1 MQYRKRMLQKKGTA
15 LLLSALLLAS
25 ALPLA
30 AYAEEVSAKTTE
42 YVNFRSGPGTNYS
55 SQGIIASGTT
65 ITVTDTSN
73 SEWYAVRLSNGS
85 TGYIYAE
92 YISMSTGGSTSNG
105 EERSAKTTEYV
116 NFRSGPGTNYNSK
129 GVIALGTTVTV
140 TDTSNAQWYAVRL
153 SNGST
158 GYIFAEYISFT
169 GSNTPSATAAPTQ
182 APSNGSEQTAKT
194 TEYVN
199 FRSGPGTNYSSKG
212 VIALGTTVTVT
223 DTSNSE
229 WYAVRLS
236 NGSTGYIFA
245 QYLKL
250 NSSSS
255 ATATPAP
262 TQAPSGSEQSAKTT
276 EYVNFRS
283 GPGTNYS
290 SKGVIALGT
299 TVTVTDTSNSE
310 WYAVRLSN
318 GSTGYIFAQY
328 LKLNSS
334 SSATATPAPTQAPS
348 GSEQSAKTTEYV
360 NFRSGPGTNYSS
372 KGVIASGT
380 TVTVTDR
387 SNSQWYAVR
396 LANGSTGYIFAQYLK
411 VTGTSSATPTPTQ
424 APSNDGTVQAKLT
437 ADVNLR
443 RGAGTNYGVI
453 KVIGTGTTVTVTDAS
468 NSQWYKVKLSDGT
481 EGYLFSEYL
490 KVTSGNIDSA
500 KPSATPTPTPAPS
513 NGTVQAKTTS
523 DLNVRKGPGTSYGII
538 KVIDMNVNVTVTEAT
553 NSSWYKVKLSDG
565 TEGYLAAQY
574 LKITS
579 GDINSVK
586 PGNSGD
592 DNTNNGN
599 NSNAPATDE
608 YVRVTVGLNLR
619 SEPNTSCKVLT
630 VLSTGTVLNVLDRK
644 TSGWVHVRT
653 TGGAEGY
660 VSAEYVTAY
669 DPSSSNA
676 SASVSSVD
684 LAQYKTIYIQA
695 SSSGSVTWES
705 SDASVAT
712 AKAGVSGQL
721 FIYGAAPG
729 TAKITAKS
737 ANGTALATV
746 SVTVSAPE
754 AVRFAY
760 TTPNIIT
767 AGSSFNLKAVTD
779 TQKSAVRFEI
789 DGVGTYDTTSYDS
802 ESQGDNNVRIFS
814 ASATIS
820 TPGTYTVRAYSSSG
834 GGYSSDYREFTILV
848 VSTTDSDTTTGESRR
863 VSDSMLDNIA
873 SYEGYVPQVSP
884 DTLAGNIPTVG
895 YGYVVSKNTTFYNNL
910 TRSEAKA
917 MLADTVNRGSYTTE
931 INRFISSNG
940 LLMSQCQFDALASFS
955 YNVGAGY
962 WNGSGNC
969 YVRTVIM
976 NTVVPPQDLSSS
988 NPYGGKV
995 TASTLPMYQDH
1006 SASSTQITTLKI
1018 STSVNILDYYRDSST
1033 KQSWYK
1039 VSASGKSGWVR
1050 AGDVAFNSTSG
1061 LTHDLNYVDAYTFG
1075 SNLLD
1080 WHVAGGNCYIGLY
1093 YRRLAEAKVFSYGN
1107 YAEASPSNGNYKKN
1121 TYGYKVPS
1129 CL

>member
-1 MQYRKRMLQKKGTA
+1 MQYRKRMLRKKGTA

-55 SQGIIASGTT
+55 SQGIIASGTS

-290 SKGVIALGT
+290 SKGVIA
-299 TVTVTDTSNSE
+299 
-310 WYAVRLSN
+310 
-318 GSTGYIFAQY
+318 
-328 LKLNSS
+328 
-334 SSATATPAPTQAPS
+334 
-348 GSEQSAKTTEYV
+348 
-360 NFRSGPGTNYSS
+360 
-372 KGVIASGT
+372 SGT

-424 APSNDGTVQAKLT
+424 APSNDGAVQAKLT

-481 EGYLFSEYL
+481 EGYLFS
-490 KVTSGNIDSA
+490 
-500 KPSATPTPTPAPS
+500 
-513 NGTVQAKTTS
+513 
-523 DLNVRKGPGTSYGII
+523 
-538 KVIDMNVNVTVTEAT
+538 
-553 NSSWYKVKLSDG
+553 
-565 TEGYLAAQY
+565 
-574 LKITS
+574 
-579 GDINSVK
+579 
-586 PGNSGD
+586 
-592 DNTNNGN
+592 
-599 NSNAPATDE
+599 
-608 YVRVTVGLNLR
+608 
-619 SEPNTSCKVLT
+619 
-630 VLSTGTVLNVLDRK
+630 
-644 TSGWVHVRT
+644 
-653 TGGAEGY
+653 
-660 VSAEYVTAY
+660 
-669 DPSSSNA
+669 
-676 SASVSSVD
+676 
-684 LAQYKTIYIQA
+684 
-695 SSSGSVTWES
+695 
-705 SDASVAT
+705 
-712 AKAGVSGQL
+712 
-721 FIYGAAPG
+721 
-729 TAKITAKS
+729 
-737 ANGTALATV
+737 
-746 SVTVSAPE
+746 
-754 AVRFAY
+754 
-760 TTPNIIT
+760 
-767 AGSSFNLKAVTD
+767 
-779 TQKSAVRFEI
+779 
-789 DGVGTYDTTSYDS
+789 
-802 ESQGDNNVRIFS
+802 
-814 ASATIS
+814 
-820 TPGTYTVRAYSSSG
+820 
-834 GGYSSDYREFTILV
+834 
-848 VSTTDSDTTTGESRR
+848 
-863 VSDSMLDNIA
+863 
-873 SYEGYVPQVSP
+873 
-884 DTLAGNIPTVG
+884 
-895 YGYVVSKNTTFYNNL
+895 
-910 TRSEAKA
+910 
-917 MLADTVNRGSYTTE
+917 
-931 INRFISSNG
+931 
-940 LLMSQCQFDALASFS
+940 
-955 YNVGAGY
+955 
-962 WNGSGNC
+962 
-969 YVRTVIM
+969 
-976 NTVVPPQDLSSS
+976 
-988 NPYGGKV
+988 
-995 TASTLPMYQDH
+995 
-1006 SASSTQITTLKI
+1006 
-1018 STSVNILDYYRDSST
+1018 
-1033 KQSWYK
+1033 
-1039 VSASGKSGWVR
+1039 
-1050 AGDVAFNSTSG
+1050 
-1061 LTHDLNYVDAYTFG
+1061 
-1075 SNLLD
+1075 
-1080 WHVAGGNCYIGLY
+1080 
-1093 YRRLAEAKVFSYGN
+1093 
-1107 YAEASPSNGNYKKN
+1107 
-1121 TYGYKVPS
+1121 
-1129 CL
+1129 